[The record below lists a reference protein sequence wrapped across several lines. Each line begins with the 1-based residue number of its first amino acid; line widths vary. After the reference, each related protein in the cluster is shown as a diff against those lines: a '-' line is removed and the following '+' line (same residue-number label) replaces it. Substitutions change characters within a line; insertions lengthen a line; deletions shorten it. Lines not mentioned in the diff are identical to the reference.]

1 MSDDTETAIVVQDTA
16 ELPRF
21 GGEEFGSQVIA
32 DATVGV
38 EHVSVGVVTFEPGAE
53 GSRHVREV
61 EEIVYVLEGTA
72 EIVTDEETHRLTA
85 GQAAVVPPG
94 VHHRHVNV
102 GDGRLRK
109 LWIFAPQGPEEAIR
123 EREVRPASDAETA
136 SASAGQTGPSS
147 EVDEP

>member
-1 MSDDTETAIVVQDTA
+1 MTDDSDTGIVVQDTA

-21 GGEEFGSQVIA
+21 GGDEFGSQIIA

-53 GSRHVREV
+53 GSRHVRRV

-72 EIVTDEETHRLTA
+72 EIVTDDDTYRLTE
-85 GQAAVVPPG
+85 GQAAVIPPG

-102 GDGRLRK
+102 GDGPLRK

-123 EREVRPASDAETA
+123 ERDVRPVDEDEAG
-136 SASAGQTGPSS
+136 SASEVS
-147 EVDEP
+147 ES

>member
-1 MSDDTETAIVVQDTA
+1 MQDDTDTGIVVQDTA

-21 GGEEFGSQVIA
+21 GGDEFGSQIIA

-38 EHVSVGVVTFEPGAE
+38 EHVSVGVVTFAPGAE

-72 EIVTDEETHRLTA
+72 EIVTDEETYRLTA
-85 GQAAVVPPG
+85 GQAAVIPPG

-123 EREVRPASDAETA
+123 EREMRPAGEDRANA
-136 SASAGQTGPSS
+136 AS
-147 EVDEP
+147 EVDES